1 MGAVTVDKLTDE
13 VAAELSD
20 TELQALAD
28 GDDEGNAQT
37 ARDAL
42 NSRAAQFGDGKAEEL
57 KGEGGEPTGEMQ
69 REQDPPE
76 PQQVDVDEIRID
88 GTAQLDLFNLGGKK
102 ATGSSLA
109 LTGGKVSLI
118 DGQAFNKGDRIR
130 LTIEAVVN
138 DVGQKDAHDPKTG
151 QVVSCE
157 QRHKARITDMVLESA
172 E

>member
-1 MGAVTVDKLTDE
+1 MGAVTVEKLTPE

-20 TELQALAD
+20 VELQALAE
-28 GDDEGNAQT
+28 GDDEGNATVAKT
-37 ARDAL
+37 ALEKREAE
-42 NSRAAQFGDGKAEEL
+42 FGGDGKAQEL
-57 KGEGGEPTGEMQ
+57 EGEAGQAVGDMPPGEP
-69 REQDPPE
+69 DAAPA
-76 PQQVDVDEIRID
+76 VDVDEIKID
-88 GTAQLDLFNLGGKK
+88 GTAQLDMFNLGGKLP
-102 ATGSSLA
+102 TGSSLA

-157 QRHKARITDMVLESA
+157 QRHKARITDMVLDSA
-172 E
+172 A